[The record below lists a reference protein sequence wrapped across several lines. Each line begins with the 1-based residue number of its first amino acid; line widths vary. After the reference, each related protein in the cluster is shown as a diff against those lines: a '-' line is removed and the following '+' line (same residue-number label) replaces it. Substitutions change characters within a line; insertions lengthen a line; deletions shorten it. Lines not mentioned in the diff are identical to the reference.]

1 MTRWQRFTGQALV
14 AAQFALLGVWLVAG
28 PRIAIGIVG
37 QSVQAVGLAVALWAF
52 AVMSIAQ
59 GHLFR
64 IAPDP
69 SGHSR
74 LVTWGPYRW
83 VRHPMYLSI
92 LLVVGPSWLVDG
104 VTWRAGAFAAL
115 AVVLVAKL
123 TFEEHLLVRY
133 FTGYAAYRTRSARL
147 VPGVF

>member
-1 MTRWQRFTGQALV
+1 MRPQMLAGYALV
-14 AAQFALLGVWLVAG
+14 AAQFALLGLWLVAG
-28 PRIAIGIVG
+28 PCIATGIIG

-92 LLVVGPSWLVDG
+92 LLVVGPGWLVDG
-104 VTWRAGAFAAL
+104 ATWRAGAFVAL
-115 AVVLVAKL
+115 ALVLVAKL

>member
-1 MTRWQRFTGQALV
+1 MMQPQILAGYALV
-14 AAQFALLGVWLVAG
+14 AAQFGLLGLWLVAG
-28 PRIAIGIVG
+28 PRVATDLVG
-37 QSVQAVGLAVALWAF
+37 LVVQGLGLAVALWAF

-92 LLVVGPSWLVDG
+92 LMVVGPAWLVDG
-104 VTWRAGAFAAL
+104 LSWRAGAYAAL
-115 AVVLVAKL
+115 VVVLVAKL

>member
-1 MTRWQRFTGQALV
+1 MSRADGWFGRTLV
-14 AAQFALLGVWLVAG
+14 AAQFALLGVWLALG
-28 PRIAIGIVG
+28 PRVVDGPVGQGVQAIGV
-37 QSVQAVGLAVALWAF
+37 AVALWAF
-52 AVMSIAQ
+52 VVMTLAQ

-92 LLVVGPSWLVDG
+92 LLVVGPAWLADG

-115 AVVLVAKL
+115 ALVLVAKL
-123 TFEEHLLVRY
+123 TFEESMLVRY
-133 FTGYAAYRTRSARL
+133 FTGYAAYRTTSWRL